1 MTKMFAE
8 VFPPLDLEQGLLD
21 LLGQVRVEKVTSNR
35 AKNFIRVYLVSGKL
49 IHKEQLFHLE
59 RVLKKQLFG
68 RTEVELKILERYE
81 LSGQYTPEKLLE
93 LYKDSILYELKHYSI
108 LEYNLFRGAKIS
120 FPEEHVMRME
130 LQKTTLGEDAADE
143 LIRVLYKIFTERCG
157 MDLRIQTEFVDREDG
172 EKKKKGRIDIDRQAA
187 RLIETMIQ
195 FQQTAGQNGDAAAEG
210 QPEEASVRAQKKAEG
225 AKQTGDQ
232 KKEAPKKSGEKKGY
246 GSFGQS
252 EYAYGKHLKSP
263 NARFRSGKSNNPD
276 VLFGRDFDDSEIL
289 DLVQLVGEMG
299 EVVIHGQITGWDE
312 REIRG
317 GRTIVTLTVTDY
329 TDTIRVKLFARDAEE
344 LANLQEKVKKGAFV
358 RIKGL
363 SAQDRFDNEL
373 TIGSVTG
380 IKKSSD
386 FRTPRMDNSEMKR
399 VELHC
404 HTKMSDMDGVSD
416 VKDIIKRAKSWG
428 HKAIAVTDHG
438 VVQAYPDASHSLD
451 KGDSFKVIY
460 GLEG

>member
-1 MTKMFAE
+1 M
-8 VFPPLDLEQGLLD
+8 
-21 LLGQVRVEKVTSNR
+21 
-35 AKNFIRVYLVSGKL
+35 
-49 IHKEQLFHLE
+49 
-59 RVLKKQLFG
+59 KKQLFG

-130 LQKTTLGEDAADE
+130 LQKTTLGEDEADE

-157 MDLRIQTEFVDREDG
+157 MDLRIQTEFVDREDD

-225 AKQTGDQ
+225 AKQTGAQ

-299 EVVIHGQITGWDE
+299 RGRNPWTDHRLGRAGNPGRKDDCHAHRDGLHRYHPGEAFRKG
-312 REIRG
+312 RG
-317 GRTIVTLTVTDY
+317 GAC
-329 TDTIRVKLFARDAEE
+329 K
-344 LANLQEKVKKGAFV
+344 
-358 RIKGL
+358 
-363 SAQDRFDNEL
+363 SAGKSQKR
-373 TIGSVTG
+373 SVCA
-380 IKKSSD
+380 
-386 FRTPRMDNSEMKR
+386 
-399 VELHC
+399 H
-404 HTKMSDMDGVSD
+404 
-416 VKDIIKRAKSWG
+416 
-428 HKAIAVTDHG
+428 
-438 VVQAYPDASHSLD
+438 
-451 KGDSFKVIY
+451 
-460 GLEG
+460 